1 MSFNSNLVIYFLTFR
16 FMKFVTCMEMNVRN
30 KNHNIYEMNN
40 TYIMKDIKWMNS
52 MTWINVENS
61 IT

>member
-1 MSFNSNLVIYFLTFR
+1 MSFNSNLVIYILTFR

-40 TYIMKDIKWMNS
+40 TYIMKDIQWMNS